1 MLIFRTNAKSVL
13 RNEIGFLAK
22 VWKVKSGLMYVF
34 TNLLDRLTHS
44 FTRNFFLINMH
55 TRK

>member
-44 FTRNFFLINMH
+44 FTRNFF
-55 TRK
+55 